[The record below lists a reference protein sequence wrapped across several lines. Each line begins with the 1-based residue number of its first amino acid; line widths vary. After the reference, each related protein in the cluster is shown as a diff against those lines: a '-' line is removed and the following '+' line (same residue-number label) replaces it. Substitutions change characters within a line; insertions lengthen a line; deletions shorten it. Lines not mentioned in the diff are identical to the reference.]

1 MLLFLLMASDLIKLC
16 VSTIFRYFTWMSLII
31 AYLICWILVAML
43 SVIYTFDNNVETFN
57 GLFSMSISWF
67 SLIFYLTA

>member
-1 MLLFLLMASDLIKLC
+1 MLLVLLIASDLIKLC
-16 VSTIFRYFTWMSLII
+16 VSTIFRYFTWISLVIT
-31 AYLICWILVAML
+31 YLICWILVAML
-43 SVIYTFDNNVETFN
+43 SVLYTFDNNIETFE